1 MRATTLSRTSS
12 ATAGRTISCARVRG
26 VASASAARGERAG
39 AEKDDDARV
48 VGSRSLRARTT
59 SMGHRG
65 SSATARRR
73 ERGVDA
79 TARARMGANE
89 GMGGWGRL
97 DSNARRD
104 ASTRASE
111 ARATESTATQTMD
124 VRQKLSIL
132 CVMLA
137 VFLHLLG
144 FTVTGPITPGLVR
157 RFDVAAE
164 HVGYLTSAYP
174 LGMFGALFFWPQLSD
189 KVGRKP
195 IIVTS
200 LMGVGLGL
208 VLQGVCVR
216 SGWSLQ
222 TFLLLRVLSG
232 AFAGASP
239 VVKAYLADASTPEF
253 LPRLMAWREASC
265 TLAFIVGPTLGGVLF
280 SGFSLSAAISVT
292 GWASVAA
299 AMLVLLFMTPPQ
311 AMKAAMRETSGNEDD
326 GVDASAASI
335 DENTERKITGDFI
348 ASIPKETSR
357 PRTSLPGV
365 YDPDALSC
373 PLGQQYLPAVATICF
388 TSFLYNAG
396 QSTFD
401 SFFPLLLSK
410 KLAYTP
416 TQIGALLTALSMVS
430 FTVSATVFA
439 PTQKL
444 FGLTKTTVI
453 GLALVAIGLFSIGQ
467 AVPALVPPAAF
478 VYVAGLPLF
487 TPAIPI
493 LLMQCVPP
501 TRRGFVMGVDSAINA
516 VARIVAP
523 IYFGRLFAVNPT
535 HAFIGAGS
543 VVALAS
549 VVVLTRRWIV
559 LTTTRAQVF

>member
-1 MRATTLSRTSS
+1 MRTRTR
-12 ATAGRTISCARVRG
+12 ANDAK
-26 VASASAARGERAG
+26 ASERAAPDAARIE
-39 AEKDDDARV
+39 
-48 VGSRSLRARTT
+48 
-59 SMGHRG
+59 
-65 SSATARRR
+65 
-73 ERGVDA
+73 
-79 TARARMGANE
+79 
-89 GMGGWGRL
+89 W
-97 DSNARRD
+97 
-104 ASTRASE
+104 
-111 ARATESTATQTMD
+111 
-124 VRQKLSIL
+124 RQKISIA

-157 RFDVAAE
+157 RFGVAAE
-164 HVGYLTSAYP
+164 NVGYLTSAYP

-195 IIVTS
+195 IIVLS
-200 LMGVGLGL
+200 LMGVGIGL
-208 VLQGVCVR
+208 ILQGLCVR
-216 SGWSLQ
+216 SGASFE

-253 LPRLMAWREASC
+253 LPQLMAWREASC

-280 SGFSLSAAISVT
+280 AGFSLSAAISVT

-299 AMLVLLFMTPPQ
+299 ATLVLLFMTPPQ
-311 AMKAAMRETSGNEDD
+311 AMKASMRETTEGDVD
-326 GVDASAASI
+326 DASELEKDKVDEGKPSAAYATPSSP
-335 DENTERKITGDFI
+335 I
-348 ASIPKETSR
+348 AGVPTQTTLPK
-357 PRTSLPGV
+357 TSLPGV

-373 PLGQQYLPAVATICF
+373 PLGQQYLPAVATICM

-410 KLAYTP
+410 KLSMAP
-416 TQIGALLTALSMVS
+416 TQIGALLTALSAVS
-430 FTVSATVFA
+430 LTVSATLFA

-453 GLALVAIGLFSIGQ
+453 GLTLVATGLVAIGQ
-467 AVPALVPPAAF
+467 AAPALVPPAAF

-501 TRRGFVMGVDSAINA
+501 TRRGTVMGVDSAINA
-516 VARIVAP
+516 VARIIAP
-523 IYFGRLFAVNPT
+523 IVFGKLFAADPAY
-535 HAFIGAGS
+535 AFVGAGV
-543 VVALAS
+543 VVACAAIL
-549 VVVLTRRWIV
+549 VLTRRFIV
-559 LTTTRAQVF
+559 LQLVSKRDGVNARA

>member
-1 MRATTLSRTSS
+1 MATAASDARARGNARMRAED
-12 ATAGRTISCARVRG
+12 ADAGVVTRALERGAR
-26 VASASAARGERAG
+26 RAG
-39 AEKDDDARV
+39 AA
-48 VGSRSLRARTT
+48 RARTRT
-59 SMGHRG
+59 RTRTR
-65 SSATARRR
+65 AN
-73 ERGVDA
+73 DA
-79 TARARMGANE
+79 
-89 GMGGWGRL
+89 
-97 DSNARRD
+97 
-104 ASTRASE
+104 RASE
-111 ARATESTATQTMD
+111 RAAPDAARIEW
-124 VRQKLSIL
+124 RQKLSIA

-157 RFDVAAE
+157 RFGVAAE
-164 HVGYLTSAYP
+164 NVGYLTSAYP

-195 IIVTS
+195 IIVLS
-200 LMGVGLGL
+200 LMGVGIGL
-208 VLQGVCVR
+208 ILQGLCVR
-216 SGWSLQ
+216 SGASFE

-253 LPRLMAWREASC
+253 LPQLMAWREASC

-280 SGFSLSAAISVT
+280 AGFSLSAAISVT

-299 AMLVLLFMTPPQ
+299 ATLVLLFMTPPQ
-311 AMKAAMRETSGNEDD
+311 AMKASMRETTED
-326 GVDASAASI
+326 GVDDASELEKDKV
-335 DENTERKITGDFI
+335 DEGKPSTAYATPSSPVAGVPTQTTL
-348 ASIPKETSR
+348 PK
-357 PRTSLPGV
+357 TSLPGV

-373 PLGQQYLPAVATICF
+373 PLGQQYLPAVATICM

-410 KLAYTP
+410 KLSMAP
-416 TQIGALLTALSMVS
+416 TQIGALLTALSAVS
-430 FTVSATVFA
+430 LTVSATLFA

-453 GLALVAIGLFSIGQ
+453 GLTLVATGLVAIGQ
-467 AVPALVPPAAF
+467 AAPALVPPAAF

-501 TRRGFVMGVDSAINA
+501 TRRGTVMGVDSAINA
-516 VARIVAP
+516 VARIIAP
-523 IYFGRLFAVNPT
+523 IVFGKLFAADPAY
-535 HAFIGAGS
+535 AFVGAGG
-543 VVALAS
+543 VVACAAIL
-549 VVVLTRRWIV
+549 VLTRRFIV
-559 LTTTRAQVF
+559 LRLVGKREGVNSRA

>member
-1 MRATTLSRTSS
+1 MRAS
-12 ATAGRTISCARVRG
+12 ARAGAIAVTRASARVRG
-26 VASASAARGERAG
+26 GEARPLRAGAMTRPRRTTRGAPSIALERSSAGDARTCGRAARATRERGRTAVGTRASASASGSGG
-39 AEKDDDARV
+39 ASD
-48 VGSRSLRARTT
+48 GSAIDLRQR
-59 SMGHRG
+59 
-65 SSATARRR
+65 
-73 ERGVDA
+73 
-79 TARARMGANE
+79 
-89 GMGGWGRL
+89 
-97 DSNARRD
+97 
-104 ASTRASE
+104 
-111 ARATESTATQTMD
+111 
-124 VRQKLSIL
+124 LSIL

-144 FTVTGPITPGLVR
+144 FTVTGPITPGLVK

-189 KVGRKP
+189 RVGRKP

-200 LMGVGLGL
+200 LMGVGAGL
-208 VLQGVCVR
+208 VLQGLCVR

-265 TLAFIVGPTLGGVLF
+265 TLAFIVGPTLGGLLF
-280 SGFSLSAAISVT
+280 SGFSLSATISVT
-292 GWASVAA
+292 GWASIAA
-299 AMLVLLFMTPPQ
+299 AVMVLLFMTPPQ
-311 AMKAAMRETSGNEDD
+311 AMKAAMEETTGSVDSDGEDNMEKKALSSPTA
-326 GVDASAASI
+326 G
-335 DENTERKITGDFI
+335 
-348 ASIPKETSR
+348 IPKETAR
-357 PRTSLPGV
+357 PKTSLPGV

-410 KLAYTP
+410 KLAYAP
-416 TQIGALLTALSMVS
+416 TQIGALLTSLSLVS
-430 FTVSATVFA
+430 LTVSATVFA
-439 PTQKL
+439 PAQKM

-453 GLALVAIGLFSIGQ
+453 GLSLVSIGLISIGQ
-467 AVPALVPPAAF
+467 AVPALVPPSAF

-501 TRRGFVMGVDSAINA
+501 TRRGFVMGVDSAINSM
-516 VARIVAP
+516 ARIIAP
-523 IYFGRLFAVNPT
+523 IFFGRLFAVNPT
-535 HAFIGAGS
+535 HAFVGAGL

-549 VVVLTRRWIV
+549 VVVLTRRWLV
-559 LTTTRAQVF
+559 LTATRSS

>member
-1 MRATTLSRTSS
+1 MTRAIVARAHRAARTTTTTERRRERRDGGSRAKPGGRAMGTGDARRRVRVGARAEDAGVEMRAFER
-12 ATAGRTISCARVRG
+12 GAR
-26 VASASAARGERAG
+26 RAG
-39 AEKDDDARV
+39 AE
-48 VGSRSLRARTT
+48 
-59 SMGHRG
+59 H
-65 SSATARRR
+65 
-73 ERGVDA
+73 
-79 TARARMGANE
+79 ARM
-89 GMGGWGRL
+89 RT
-97 DSNARRD
+97 R
-104 ASTRASE
+104 TRANDAKASE
-111 ARATESTATQTMD
+111 RAAPDAARIEW
-124 VRQKLSIL
+124 RQKLSIA

-157 RFDVAAE
+157 RFGVAAE
-164 HVGYLTSAYP
+164 NVGYLTSAYP

-195 IIVTS
+195 IIVLS
-200 LMGVGLGL
+200 LMGVGIGL
-208 VLQGVCVR
+208 ILQGLCVR
-216 SGWSLQ
+216 SGASFE

-253 LPRLMAWREASC
+253 LPQLMAWREASC

-280 SGFSLSAAISVT
+280 AGFSLSAAISVT

-299 AMLVLLFMTPPQ
+299 ATLVLLFMTPPQ
-311 AMKAAMRETSGNEDD
+311 AMKASMRETTEGDVD
-326 GVDASAASI
+326 DASELEKDKV
-335 DENTERKITGDFI
+335 DEGKPSTAYATPSSPI
-348 ASIPKETSR
+348 AGVPTQTTLPK
-357 PRTSLPGV
+357 TSLPGV

-373 PLGQQYLPAVATICF
+373 PLGQQYLPAVATICM

-410 KLAYTP
+410 KLSMAP
-416 TQIGALLTALSMVS
+416 TQIGALLTALSAVS
-430 FTVSATVFA
+430 LTVSATLFA

-453 GLALVAIGLFSIGQ
+453 GLTLVATGLVAIGQ
-467 AVPALVPPAAF
+467 AAPALVPPAAF

-501 TRRGFVMGVDSAINA
+501 TRRGTVMGVDSAINA
-516 VARIVAP
+516 VARIIAP
-523 IYFGRLFAVNPT
+523 IVFGKLFAADPAY
-535 HAFIGAGS
+535 AFVGAGV
-543 VVALAS
+543 VVACAAIL
-549 VVVLTRRWIV
+549 VLTRRFIV
-559 LTTTRAQVF
+559 LQLVSKCDGVNARA